1 MNYERRDE
9 FSEAA
14 DGAGEYASP
23 TAPETGEKP
32 KKKHPLR
39 RVLAAVLVLI
49 AAACA
54 VLAYV
59 CRDRL
64 PGSAAAASGGA
75 AMTGFAY
82 ENGSDQTFAAVG
94 DGLAVASASG
104 VQLLDER
111 GDTVFREVCSMDTP
125 AVAGSKQRAVLYD
138 VGGSTCIVADLSGE
152 SSRPEA
158 GGAIMS
164 ASVSD
169 SGYFAVI
176 SEETGSKGLVRVFDS
191 DCRLLYKWYSGTG
204 YPLRAQL
211 SPDNSRLAVLCV
223 DGTGSRVHVFRLTS
237 EDEQALIEYPGE
249 LLCDMYFMNA
259 STLCAIGSSGVR
271 FLGLSGEKL
280 GEYSFNGRYLAAYDF
295 GSTSFAAICLSD
307 YRAGAGGE
315 LVTLGADGAELGSC
329 EISGDLISLSAIG
342 KQLLAATS
350 DALTLYSQTLEE
362 VSREDTLMTAKQAL
376 LRPKGDVLLLSLYSA
391 ERFSF

>member
-1 MNYERRDE
+1 MNDERRDE

-14 DGAGEYASP
+14 DGAGEYAP
-23 TAPETGEKP
+23 AAEPETDEKP

-49 AAACA
+49 AAAGGLLVYA
-54 VLAYV
+54 Q
-59 CRDRL
+59 RGRL
-64 PGSAAAASGGA
+64 SGADDAASGS
-75 AMTGFAY
+75 AMTDFAY

-125 AVAGSKQRAVLYD
+125 AVAGSKQRAVFYD

-152 SSRPEA
+152 STQPEI
-158 GGAIMS
+158 GGAVMS

-176 SEETGSKGLVRVFDS
+176 SEETGSKGLVQVFDS
-191 DCRLLYKWYSGTG
+191 SCRLLYKWYSGTG
-204 YPLRAQL
+204 YPLRAQV
-211 SPDNSRLAVLCV
+211 SPDNTRLAVLCV
-223 DGTGSRVHVFRLTS
+223 DGTGSRIHVFRLTS

-249 LLCDMYFMNA
+249 LLCDMYFMGA
-259 STLCAIGSSGVR
+259 STLCAIGSSGAH
-271 FLGLSGEKL
+271 FFGLTGEKL
-280 GEYSFNGRYLAAYDF
+280 GEYSFGGRYLAAYDL
-295 GSTSFAAICLSD
+295 GSQSFAAICLSD
-307 YRAGAGGE
+307 YRAGAGGT
-315 LVTLGADGAELGSC
+315 LVTLGADGTELGRC
-329 EISGDLISLSAIG
+329 EISGDLISLSASG
-342 KQLLAATS
+342 KQLLAATT
-350 DALTLYSQTLEE
+350 DVLTLYSQALEE
-362 VSREDTLMTAKQAL
+362 VSREDALITAKQAL